1 MARVTFLASNNEEKA
16 RNERKK
22 WTESAGTGRGLRE
35 EKETEEEKDES
46 RHKQIEEPRET
57 DRQTDREY
65 RERKTENE
73 TGEKGGRPATKVRSQ
88 GEILCRILSIVAGA
102 SGFFNA
108 RDNEQT
114 LRFSMHCQHK
124 PSLYNVNTIREEWQE
139 MRATNSK
146 GKGKGWKSFG
156 AKRTKWRRCT
166 RAFACAAWKRHD
178 NDGNVIPAGVSG
190 WFSGMI
196 VLVYLDNASSEEL
209 HTY

>member
-1 MARVTFLASNNEEKA
+1 MTRAAAARVTFLASNNEEKA

-102 SGFFNA
+102 FGFFNA

-114 LRFSMHCQHK
+114 LRFSVHCQHK
-124 PSLYNVNTIREEWQE
+124 PSLYNVSTIREEWQE
-139 MRATNSK
+139 TRATNSK

-156 AKRTKWRRCT
+156 AKRT
-166 RAFACAAWKRHD
+166 
-178 NDGNVIPAGVSG
+178 
-190 WFSGMI
+190 
-196 VLVYLDNASSEEL
+196 E
-209 HTY
+209 